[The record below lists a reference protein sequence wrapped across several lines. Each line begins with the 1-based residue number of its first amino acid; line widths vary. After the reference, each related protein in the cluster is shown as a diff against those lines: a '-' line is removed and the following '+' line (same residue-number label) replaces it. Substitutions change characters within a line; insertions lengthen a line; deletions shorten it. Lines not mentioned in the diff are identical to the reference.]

1 MTREKL
7 MDLAKNAAL
16 SAKKSGAD
24 DARISLSRSR
34 DVSVEWRD
42 GKLDRIQENTK
53 QSLTITLYV
62 DGRYSVNSTSDL
74 REGSVDSYIRNAVM
88 VTKYLA
94 EDPHR
99 HLPDPK
105 RYEGITDADLQIYD
119 SRIGTVSPENRL
131 EAAQALE
138 TAAREGQGSDRIIS
152 VTSSVSDYE
161 YESVCVATNGLEA
174 TEKGTSTW
182 RSASVSIRDEGDRK
196 PRGGDYGGGTHLTDL
211 PAPAVIGRTALS
223 RAIDQLG
230 SKQIATGEYTIL
242 VENRAAPTLSRHL
255 FSPLS
260 GGALQQKASYM
271 EGKLDKKVA
280 SKQLSIVSEPHLK
293 GGLGT
298 TAWDSEGMATARRP
312 VFENG
317 VLKTYF
323 LDTYYASKLGMEPT
337 SGSAAN
343 LVWQGGEHSLE
354 DMIKDTRKGILVTSF
369 LGGNSN
375 STTGDFS
382 LGIKGFYIEKGRIA
396 RPISEMNMAGN
407 HLELWNHL
415 VALGNDPWPYSSN
428 RTPTLRFENVQCSG
442 SEG

>member
-1 MTREKL
+1 MTKQLVE
-7 MDLAKNAAL
+7 LAKSAAL
-16 SAKKSGAD
+16 SAKKAGAN

-53 QSLTITLYV
+53 QSLSITIYV
-62 DGRYSVNSTSDL
+62 DSKYSVNSTSDL
-74 REGSVDSYIRNAVM
+74 RPESIDAYIKKAVEA
-88 VTKYLA
+88 TKYLA
-94 EDPHR
+94 KDPHR

-105 RYEGITDADLQIYD
+105 RYQGMTTADLRIYD
-119 SRIGTVSPENRL
+119 KNVETVTPENRL
-131 EAAQALE
+131 EVAHALE
-138 TAAREGQGSDRIIS
+138 TAAREGEGKDRIIS
-152 VTSSVSDYE
+152 VTTSVSDYE

-174 TEKGTSTW
+174 SEKGTSTW
-182 RSASVSIRDEGDRK
+182 RTASVSIRDEGDRK

-211 PAPAVIGRTALS
+211 PAPALIGKKALQ
-223 RAIDQLG
+223 RAVEQLG
-230 SKQIATGEYTIL
+230 SKQVATGKYTIL

-271 EGKLDKKVA
+271 EAKLGKQVG
-280 SKQLSIVSEPHLK
+280 SKQLFVVSEPHLE

-298 TAWDSEGMATARRP
+298 TAWDSEGMSTIRRP

-337 SGSAAN
+337 SGSTTN
-343 LVWQGGEHSLE
+343 LVWQGGKHTLE
-354 DMIKDTRKGILVTSF
+354 EMIKDTQKGILITSF

-382 LGIKGFYIEKGRIA
+382 LGIKGFYIEKGKISQ
-396 RPISEMNMAGN
+396 PVSEMNMAGN

-415 VALGNDPWPYSSN
+415 VELGCDPWPYSSN
-428 RTPTLRFENVQCSG
+428 RTPTLRFEDVQCSG
-442 SEG
+442 GKG